1 MRRVNF
7 KFLLL
12 LIVAA
17 AVIGGGLLIVR
28 RLQVSRNAGGKL
40 ELARQKLEEG
50 KTAQAMELLAQYVVL
65 RPRDNEAFAEYS
77 KLLLV
82 RATAPDATRNDIA
95 RTFNALETAVR
106 RNPNDDDL
114 RRQLAEFQ
122 LRIGRSTDAREHLE
136 VLETRRAEGSVA
148 GEEDRG
154 AKRDEIRLLKATS
167 YLGSSE
173 FQEAAAIAAEII
185 GYDLESRRFR
195 DDVDTADAPSD
206 AYIMLAAILRERM
219 SATTDAQAVLQQLVA
234 RRKEDPR
241 AWLALATWH
250 RERRKLDD
258 AAEAVARATALA
270 PDDAD
275 CVFAGF
281 ELALAQ
287 RDWPRARAAAERALE
302 LFPGEERGY
311 RGLAAVAMQSGDL
324 ARAEQVLLDGV
335 ERIPGRA
342 SLLLMLTDALL
353 QQNKLTEAS
362 QAITRV
368 RELYGSTSAAVGL
381 LEARLL
387 VAERRWSDAKLK
399 LEQIRPLVVGNL
411 DMIRQVDLYLGQCH
425 AQLDEFDAQLE
436 VNRRILT
443 DDPTSLAARA
453 GAAQALVSAGKTE
466 PALAEFEAI
475 AAALPPEQLVEIP
488 QLWYPLL
495 QLRIGKQ
502 AALPPAE
509 RDWSVVDS
517 LLAALE
523 NSPSVARAQLALL
536 RAEALVRRNEAE
548 AARGLLA
555 DMTRG
560 SSDPQLWAARITLVL
575 REEGS
580 AAALAMLAELPAEIR
595 DTPQVLA
602 VEAQAVA
609 RGPREQ
615 ARTGLAGIEKR
626 IASLPPIDAA
636 KVLEMLAPL
645 RLAIGD
651 AADAER
657 LLRAAAERQPD
668 DLRPWEALLELAVAN
683 RELDK
688 ARAAAAELVRIAGS
702 RSARSRVAEASVAL
716 LEARER
722 LAEVSGAG
730 GRPPRE
736 LPAEVRSLLE
746 SARSRLAEAEAER
759 PGWVQIQLLSAD
771 IDSLRGDREAAIGR
785 LRRAVASG
793 PVNPT
798 VVRRLV
804 AMLYSANRLEE
815 AQQAMSLLGEDG
827 NVGLERIS
835 AEAELRAGKLDEA
848 VALAEQSVAGDT
860 RNVEDLLWLGQLL
873 TRSGKTNRAGEILER
888 AAEVEPDSAEVWLAL
903 FTHRMT
909 AGNQPAA
916 ERALAKATSLM
927 KEPTR
932 QLTLA
937 QGYEML
943 GRPADA
949 ERLLREAAAGW
960 PDDLEAIRGLAAF
973 EVRKGRLAEARGLL
987 DTILA
992 TSGEDTAAYRSWAR
1006 RVLAELTA
1014 ERGTYRQLEQA
1025 LAILRDNR
1033 GRDGKAS
1040 AEDLGLEISLLANRP
1055 EPVNWRQAIK
1065 RLDELATVQPL
1076 TTAQRLLRAQLQEKV
1091 GRWSEA
1097 RDELVA
1103 IVAKPETPPAYVAML
1118 VEKLIEHG
1126 EVSTARTW
1134 LRRLKQSAPES
1145 ALTVALEAKLA
1156 LAENDRPK
1164 AVEAARQLMPGG
1176 LVAADQP
1183 AQLAAVAKLMED
1195 LGFAKAADR
1204 VLEQYATLAREG
1216 VTARVDFLG
1225 RQGKSGEALDLLES
1239 QWDNLSLERALG
1251 LAVQV
1256 VRSQVDPDN
1265 RREAAARVRL
1275 SVDKAKR
1282 IDPGSLVL
1290 RLLDVELVALEG
1302 NEAEAEQAYRG
1313 LLGRKDLDAS
1323 QRAIV
1328 ANNLAFHLA
1337 DPMTA
1342 AEAQTLIDSAI
1353 EELGPLPDLLDTR
1366 GLVRLAGGDTA
1377 GAVADL
1383 REASLQP
1390 SAAKY
1395 LHLATAELAAG
1406 EERSARETL
1415 AKARTAGLERAVM
1428 SPADAARL
1436 RNLDEALAEKPAPAP
1451 IKPEPEP
1458 AGDE

>member
-17 AVIGGGLLIVR
+17 MVIGGGLLLLR

-40 ELARQKLEEG
+40 ELARQRIEEG
-50 KTAQAMELLAQYVVL
+50 KSAQAMELLAQYVAL
-65 RPRDNEAFAEYS
+65 RPGDNEAFAEYS
-77 KLLLV
+77 KLLLS
-82 RATAPDATRNDIA
+82 RATAADATRNDVA
-95 RTFNALETAVR
+95 RAFNNLETAVR
-106 RNPNDDDL
+106 RNPDDDDL

-136 VLETRRAEGSVA
+136 VLERRRAAAAAA
-148 GEEDRG
+148 GGDDQG
-154 AKRDEIRLLKATS
+154 VKPADLRLLMASS

-173 FQEAAAIAAEII
+173 FQEAAEIAAELI
-185 GYDLESRRFR
+185 GYDLEARRFR
-195 DDVDTADAPSD
+195 DDVDTTDAPSD
-206 AYIMLAAILRERM
+206 ASIMLAAILQERM
-219 SATTDAQAVLQQLVA
+219 SAAADAQAVLQQLVA
-234 RRKEDPR
+234 RRKDDPR

-250 RERRKLDD
+250 RERRELAE
-258 AAEAVARATALA
+258 AAEAVARANALA

-275 CVFAGF
+275 CVFASF

-287 RDWPRARAAAERALE
+287 RDWPQAQAAAERALE
-302 LFPGEERGY
+302 LFPEEERAY

-353 QQNKLTEAS
+353 QQNKLIEAS

-368 RELYGSTSAAVGL
+368 REFYGSTSAAVGL

-387 VAERRWSDAKLK
+387 VAERRWNDAKLK
-399 LEQIRPLVVGNL
+399 LEQIRPMVLGNA

-436 VNRRILT
+436 VNRRILS

-453 GAAQALVSAGKTE
+453 GAAQALVSAGQTDQ
-466 PALAEFEAI
+466 ALAEFEAI
-475 AAALPPEQLVEIP
+475 AGGLPPEQLVEIP

-502 AALPPAE
+502 AALPRAE

-517 LLAALE
+517 LLTALE
-523 NSPSVARAQLALL
+523 ASPSVAPAQLALL
-536 RAEALVRRNEAE
+536 RAETLVRRDELQAARELLAE
-548 AARGLLA
+548 A
-555 DMTRG
+555 TRENP
-560 SSDPQLWAARITLVL
+560 DPQLWAARITLVL

-580 AAALAMLAELPAEIR
+580 EAALVMLAELPAEIR
-595 DTPQVLA
+595 DTPQMLA

-609 RGPREQ
+609 RGPREE
-615 ARTGLAGIEKR
+615 ARAGLAGIENR
-626 IASLPPIDAA
+626 IASLPPIAAA
-636 KVLEMLAPL
+636 KLLETLAPM
-645 RLAIGD
+645 RLAMGD
-651 AADAER
+651 AAEAER
-657 LLRAAAERQPD
+657 LWRQAAERQPD
-668 DLRPWEALLELAVAN
+668 DLRPREALLELAVAS
-683 RELDK
+683 RDLDK
-688 ARAAAAELVRIAGS
+688 ARAAATEIGKIAGR
-702 RSARSRVAEASVAL
+702 RSARSRVAEASVAI
-716 LEARER
+716 LEAREEM
-722 LAEVSGAG
+722 AQAAAAG
-730 GRPPRE
+730 DRPLGE
-736 LPAEVRSLLE
+736 LPVEVRSLLDE
-746 SARSRLAEAEAER
+746 ARSKLAEAEADR
-759 PGWVQIQLLSAD
+759 PGWPQIQLLAAD
-771 IDSLRGDREAAIGR
+771 VDSLRGNREAAIGR
-785 LRRAVASG
+785 LQRAVAAGS
-793 PVNPT
+793 VNPP

-815 AQQAMSLLGEDG
+815 AQQAMALLGADG
-827 NVGLERIS
+827 TAGLERIS
-835 AEAELRAGKLDEA
+835 AEVELRAGKLEEA

-860 RNVEDLLWLGQLL
+860 QNVEDLLWLGQLL
-873 TRSGKTNRAGEILER
+873 TRSGKTERAGEILER
-888 AAEVEPDSAEVWLAL
+888 ATELKPDSAEVWLAL
-903 FTHRMT
+903 FTLRLT
-909 AGNQPAA
+909 AGNPTAA
-916 ERALAKATSLM
+916 ERALTKAAALM
-927 KEPTR
+927 EEPTR

-943 GRPADA
+943 GRTADA
-949 ERLLREAAAGW
+949 EQALREAAQGW
-960 PDDLEAIRGLAAF
+960 PDNMEAIRRLAAF
-973 EVRKGRLAEARGLL
+973 EVRKGRLEEARGLL

-992 TSGEDTAAYRSWAR
+992 TSGEDAAAYRSWAR

-1014 ERGTYRQLEQA
+1014 ERGTYRQLEEA

-1055 EPVNWRQAIK
+1055 EPANWRRAIT
-1065 RLDELATVQPL
+1065 RLEELSALQPL
-1076 TTAQRLLRAQLQEKV
+1076 PTSQRLLRAQLHERTGQ
-1091 GRWSEA
+1091 WTAA

-1103 IVAKPETPPAYVAML
+1103 LVARPETPPAYVAML

-1126 EVSTARTW
+1126 EVSSARTW
-1134 LRRLKQSAPES
+1134 LRRLKQSASQS
-1145 ALTVALEAKLA
+1145 AITVALEAKLA

-1204 VLEQYATLAREG
+1204 ILEQYASLGGAG

-1225 RQGKSGEALDLLES
+1225 RQGKPGEALDLLQS
-1239 QWDNLSLERALG
+1239 QWDSLSLERALS

-1256 VRSQVDPDN
+1256 VRSQVDPGN
-1265 RREAAARVRL
+1265 RREAADRARL
-1275 SVDKAKR
+1275 AIDKAKR
-1282 IDPGSLVL
+1282 IDPGSLVI
-1290 RLLDVELVALEG
+1290 RLLDAELVSLEG

-1313 LLGRKDLDAS
+1313 LLERKDLDAS

-1328 ANNLAFHLA
+1328 SNNLAFHLA
-1337 DPMTA
+1337 KPATM
-1342 AEAQTLIDSAI
+1342 AEARRLIDAAV

-1383 REASLQP
+1383 REACLQP

-1395 LHLATAELAAG
+1395 LHLAAAELAAG
-1406 EERSARETL
+1406 DERAAGEAL
-1415 AKARTAGLERAVM
+1415 AKARTAGLERTVM

-1436 RNLDEALAEKPAPAP
+1436 RDLDRALAEKPAPAP
-1451 IKPEPEP
+1451 IKPEPV
-1458 AGDE
+1458 GDE